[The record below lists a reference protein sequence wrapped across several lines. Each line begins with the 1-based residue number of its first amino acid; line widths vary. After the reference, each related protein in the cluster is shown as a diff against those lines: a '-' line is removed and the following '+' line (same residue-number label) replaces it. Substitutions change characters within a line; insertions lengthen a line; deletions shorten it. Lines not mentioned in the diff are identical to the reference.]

1 MFSQTAF
8 AKKEEKSDNLL
19 PFKLRKIKKPVLLI
33 KSLTRRGKLKN
44 KRLNGKTQEMNFV
57 ALRI

>member
-33 KSLTRRGKLKN
+33 KSLTRGKLKN
-44 KRLNGKTQEMNFV
+44 KRLNGKTHEMNYV